1 MRRSNKFT
9 TADYIWMAIGII
21 ITILLLFPVYLMI
34 MYGFETLEDMFHIPP
49 YWFPPNIT
57 FEPLIET
64 FSGLKSNIINSLIV
78 AIGCLGIT
86 LFTAPFAGYAL
97 AHHSYRFGKYVNFA
111 LILSQ
116 MFPVVMLSIPVF
128 IMYSNVGLV
137 NTYAGLILADAT
149 YTIPLCTLILA
160 AYMRSIP
167 FELIEAAL
175 IDGASHFTTFFR
187 VVVPVAKS
195 GIATSAIFAF
205 LLPWADFLYALVL
218 AIDNKIQPMSVGLYK
233 YMELYGLRWNNLM
246 AGGFI
251 FSIPALVVVT
261 LAGKFI
267 VKGLTAGA
275 LKQ

>member
-1 MRRSNKFT
+1 
-9 TADYIWMAIGII
+9 
-21 ITILLLFPVYLMI
+21 
-34 MYGFETLEDMFHIPP
+34 
-49 YWFPPNIT
+49 
-57 FEPLIET
+57 
-64 FSGLKSNIINSLIV
+64 
-78 AIGCLGIT
+78 
-86 LFTAPFAGYAL
+86 
-97 AHHSYRFGKYVNFA
+97 
-111 LILSQ
+111 
-116 MFPVVMLSIPVF
+116 
-128 IMYSNVGLV
+128 
-137 NTYAGLILADAT
+137 
-149 YTIPLCTLILA
+149 
-160 AYMRSIP
+160 MRSIP

-261 LAGKFI
+261 LAG
-267 VKGLTAGA
+267 
-275 LKQ
+275 